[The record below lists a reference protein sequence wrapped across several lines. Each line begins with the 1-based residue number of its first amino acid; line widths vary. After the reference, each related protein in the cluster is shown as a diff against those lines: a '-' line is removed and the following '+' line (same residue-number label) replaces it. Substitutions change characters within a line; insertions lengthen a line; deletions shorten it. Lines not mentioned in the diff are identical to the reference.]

1 LNGWPQLIQKWEA
14 DAGFLNPQLLQV
26 TGVLL
31 DLCRIKVIEIVR
43 TETTKIIPSNNS
55 NGGLGG
61 LGETGV
67 EVVVT

>member
-1 LNGWPQLIQKWEA
+1 
-14 DAGFLNPQLLQV
+14 LNPQLLQV

-61 LGETGV
+61 VGETGV